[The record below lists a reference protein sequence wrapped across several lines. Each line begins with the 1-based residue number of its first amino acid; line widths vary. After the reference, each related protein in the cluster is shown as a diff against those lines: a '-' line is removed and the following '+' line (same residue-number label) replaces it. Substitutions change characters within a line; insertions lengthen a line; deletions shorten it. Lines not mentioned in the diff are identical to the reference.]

1 MTTTATV
8 TVRGARIRYRESGD
22 ADGPPVVLLHGIGR
36 GLEDWDPQHERLG
49 GGHRVISV
57 DLAGFGLSE
66 PLPGRISLASL
77 ADGVRETLDALGETR
92 PAHLMGNSLGG
103 AVAMELLAGS
113 PQRVATLT
121 LVNSAG
127 FGRQV
132 TVALRL
138 LTVPVLGRLMLA
150 RVSPATVR
158 MVERSIFA
166 DRAFLTDERL
176 AQSLALAG
184 HPGLSPVY
192 RETAKVLGTVLGVR
206 RRWRADLLA
215 RVAAHPRP
223 TLVVWGDRDLILP
236 AAHLGAARAALPH
249 ARWHLFAR
257 TGHMP
262 QIERADQF
270 AALALALIDAPATA
284 ETPPRSG

>member
-1 MTTTATV
+1 MTATV

-22 ADGPPVVLLHGIGR
+22 PAGPPVVLLHGIGR
-36 GLEDWDPQHERLG
+36 SLEDWDPQHERLA
-49 GGHRVISV
+49 GGHRVISM
-57 DLAGFGLSE
+57 DLAGFGLSD
-66 PLPGRISLASL
+66 PLPGKISLGSL
-77 ADGVRETLDALGETR
+77 ADGVRETLVALGVDR

-103 AVAMELLAGS
+103 AVAMEFLAAG
-113 PQRVATLT
+113 PERVATLT

-138 LTVPVLGRLMLA
+138 LTVPLLGRLMLTQ
-150 RVSPATVR
+150 VNPKTVR

-166 DRAFLTDERL
+166 DRGFLTEERL
-176 AQSLALAG
+176 AQSLAVAA

-192 RETAKVLGTVLGVR
+192 RETARVLGGVLGVR
-206 RRWRADLLA
+206 KRWRADLLA
-215 RVAAHPRP
+215 RVVAQPRP
-223 TLVVWGDRDLILP
+223 TLIVWGDRDLILP
-236 AAHLGAARAALPH
+236 ATHLSAARAAFPH
-249 ARWHLFAR
+249 ARWHLFAK

-270 AALALALIDAPATA
+270 AELARALITGATA
-284 ETPPRSG
+284 GTPPRSA

>member
-1 MTTTATV
+1 MTGTV
-8 TVRGARIRYRESGD
+8 TVQGARIRYRESGD
-22 ADGPPVVLLHGIGR
+22 PAGPPVVLLHGIGR
-36 GLEDWDPQHERLG
+36 SLEDWDPQHERLAD
-49 GGHRVISV
+49 GHRVISV
-57 DLAGFGLSE
+57 DLAGFGLSD
-66 PLPGRISLASL
+66 PLPGRISLGSL
-77 ADGVRETLDALGETR
+77 AAGVRETLDALGEQR

-103 AVAMELLAGS
+103 AVAMELLAAG
-113 PQRVATLT
+113 PERVASLT

-138 LTVPVLGRLMLA
+138 LTLPLLGRLMLA
-150 RVSPATVR
+150 RVSPRTVR
-158 MVERSIFA
+158 MVERSLFA
-166 DRAFLTDERL
+166 DRGFLTEQRL
-176 AQSLALAG
+176 AQSLAVAA

-192 RETAKVLGTVLGVR
+192 RQTAQVLGVR

-223 TLVVWGDRDLILP
+223 TLIVWGDRDLILP
-236 AAHLGAARAALPH
+236 ATQLAAARAAFPH
-249 ARWHLFAR
+249 ARWHLFGK

-270 AALALALIDAPATA
+270 ADLARALIAGATA
-284 ETPPRSG
+284 GTPPRSG